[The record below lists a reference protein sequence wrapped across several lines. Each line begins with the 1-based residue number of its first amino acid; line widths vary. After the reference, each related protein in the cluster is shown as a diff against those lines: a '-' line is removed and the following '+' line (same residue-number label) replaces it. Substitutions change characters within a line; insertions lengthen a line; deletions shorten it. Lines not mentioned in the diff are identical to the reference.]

1 DVATFVTEFFGHGQ
15 TRQRN
20 TQTVTGWFVHLT
32 EHHGYFRIADVIELN
47 NTGFGHLVVEV
58 VTFTSTLTHTS
69 KHGQTTVLLSD
80 VVNQFEHVNGFTYT
94 RTAEQANFTTL
105 SKRANQVNN
114 LNTCF

>member
-1 DVATFVTEFFGHGQ
+1 QLTHFFSQCRLITHRGRHTTQQRRNFSTSQGIAVDVIHEEQDVATFVTEFFGHGQ

-58 VTFTSTLTHTS
+58 V
-69 KHGQTTVLLSD
+69 
-80 VVNQFEHVNGFTYT
+80 
-94 RTAEQANFTTL
+94 
-105 SKRANQVNN
+105 
-114 LNTCF
+114 